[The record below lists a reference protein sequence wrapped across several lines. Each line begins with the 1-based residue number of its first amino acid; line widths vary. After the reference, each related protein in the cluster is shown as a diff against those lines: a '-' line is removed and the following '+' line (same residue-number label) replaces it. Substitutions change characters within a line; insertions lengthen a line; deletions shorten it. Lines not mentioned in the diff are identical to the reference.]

1 MSLKFGNQDTLIFN
15 SMNLDILSQ
24 VAKFNSVFSSYACI
38 TGGLSFYTSGDSKST
53 SLDDAFTTSERAR
66 MNDPRNIPVTV
77 SFNKATKPIMKN
89 SVACLEMYSNM
100 ERKISSCCLR
110 CSMPGRFVGGCQ
122 LALPNRDS
130 IAVLLNLIP
139 MPV

>member
-77 SFNKATKPIMKN
+77 SFIKATKPVMKN
-89 SVACLEMYSNM
+89 SVACLKMYSNM
-100 ERKISSCCLR
+100 EREISSCCRR
-110 CSMPGRFVGGCQ
+110 CSMPG
-122 LALPNRDS
+122 
-130 IAVLLNLIP
+130 
-139 MPV
+139 

>member
-38 TGGLSFYTSGDSKST
+38 PGGLSFYTSGDSKST

-89 SVACLEMYSNM
+89 SVACLKMYSNM
-100 ERKISSCCLR
+100 ERKISSCCRR
-110 CSMPGRFVGGCQ
+110 CSMPGGFVGSC
-122 LALPNRDS
+122 
-130 IAVLLNLIP
+130 
-139 MPV
+139 